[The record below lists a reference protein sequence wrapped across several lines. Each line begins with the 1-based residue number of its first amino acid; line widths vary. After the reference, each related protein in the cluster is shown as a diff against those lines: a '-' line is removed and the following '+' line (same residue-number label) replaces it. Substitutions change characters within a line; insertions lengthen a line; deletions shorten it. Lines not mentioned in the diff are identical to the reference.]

1 MPHRWLDMAS
11 ADMMMCI
18 CCSSAALAVTV
29 NMPHFETHEDQGLQ
43 PKLHTLGIGKTM
55 TRHFL
60 MLPAIVYM
68 CLMANSNVSLCLV
81 EAGQL
86 PAAQEA

>member
-1 MPHRWLDMAS
+1 MAS
-11 ADMMMCI
+11 ADIMTCT
-18 CCSSAALAVTV
+18 CCFSTALAVTV
-29 NMPHFETHEDQGLQ
+29 NMPHFEIREDQVLQ
-43 PKLHTLGIGKTM
+43 PKLHTLGIDKTM

-60 MLPAIVYM
+60 MLPALLYM
-68 CLMANSNVSLCLV
+68 CLMANSNVNVSLCLA